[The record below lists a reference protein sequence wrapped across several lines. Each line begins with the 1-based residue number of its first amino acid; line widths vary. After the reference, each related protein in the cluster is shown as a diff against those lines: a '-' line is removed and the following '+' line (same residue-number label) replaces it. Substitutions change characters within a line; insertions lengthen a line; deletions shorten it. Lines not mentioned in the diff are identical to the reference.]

1 MTGSYKSV
9 ALVLG
14 AFAMTASGTA
24 AHAQFGK
31 LFNDARRGAE
41 KANSGCGDGKK
52 GDVARG
58 ALGGLLGGIGRRT
71 ARRSGVTQFVPVAQ
85 FEDTLTTEIAC
96 ILDEDEQQ
104 QAAEATIAAT
114 NFEPTPAPSGDA
126 EGEEEDGETPVDTE
140 ALRGPPIGQ
149 TASWTSGTR
158 DDVSGTSTVTAREET
173 GDDSDCIFVTD
184 IVIVRGEET
193 RAEKRM
199 CRVAGSRR
207 YTIVA

>member
-1 MTGSYKSV
+1 MTSSYKSV
-9 ALVLG
+9 LLVLG
-14 AFAMTASGTA
+14 AFAMALSGTA

-31 LFNDARRGAE
+31 LFNDAKRGAE
-41 KANSGCGDGKK
+41 TAASKACGDGKK

-96 ILDEDEQQ
+96 ILDEDEQR
-104 QAAEATIAAT
+104 QAAEATMAAT
-114 NFEPTPAPSGDA
+114 NFEPAATRG
-126 EGEEEDGETPVDTE
+126 GEEGDEETPVDTE
-140 ALRGPPIGQ
+140 ASRGPPIGQ
-149 TASWTSGTR
+149 SASWTSGTR
-158 DDVSGTSTVTAREET
+158 DEVTGTSTVTAREET

-199 CRVAGSRR
+199 CRSPGSRR